1 MIKLIAFDLDGVLVD
16 SSEMHFT
23 ALNMA
28 LESVDPKMVI
38 TESENMSTYD
48 DKTTSEKL
56 RLLKE
61 NKGLSEDKHNEIWKR
76 KQEKTLELVNKI
88 SVDEKKVNIFN
99 KLKDRGY
106 MIHVC
111 SNSVKNTVRKIL
123 SRKGLMPF
131 IDQIYANDDVKNP
144 KPHPEIYLKSMVY
157 AGVKPSE
164 VLVIEDSYVGIRAAV
179 DSGAHIF
186 LVENEG
192 CVTLSEILNIIE
204 SINNQEEQDD

>member
-16 SSEMHFT
+16 SSKMHFT

-38 TESENMSTYD
+38 TESENISTYD

-61 NKGLSEDKHNEIWKR
+61 YKGLSEDKHNEVWKR

-88 SVDEKKVNIFN
+88 GIDEKKVNVFN
-99 KLKDRGY
+99 KLKNRGY
-106 MIHVC
+106 KIHVC

-131 IDQIYANDDVKNP
+131 IDQIYANEDVKNP
-144 KPHPEIYLKSMVY
+144 KPHPEIYLKSMVC
-157 AGVKPSE
+157 AGVRPSE
-164 VLVIEDSYVGIRAAV
+164 MLAVEDSYTGVRAAV
-179 DSGAHIF
+179 DSGAHVF
-186 LVENEG
+186 SVKNEE
-192 CVTLSEILNIIE
+192 CVTLSRILNTIE
-204 SINNQEEQDD
+204 SINSQEE